1 MNENKLRLCRVKGEI
16 GYFHTWEH
24 YMDVIG
30 QSPMVGGHPG
40 GQISYAHAIVEFP
53 EGVVTRVNIKDIQ
66 FIDEINAELQAI
78 RSCDM
83 LEAIPD
89 RKMMDKMR
97 TKWE

>member
-16 GYFHTWEH
+16 GNFHTWEH

-53 EGVVTRVNIKDIQ
+53 EGVVKRVDIKDIL
-66 FIDEINAELQAI
+66 FIDEINSKLQAI
-78 RSCDM
+78 RSYDK
-83 LEAIPD
+83 LEPIPNRRMKID
-89 RKMMDKMR
+89 ED
-97 TKWE
+97 

>member
-40 GQISYAHAIVEFP
+40 GQISYAHAIVEFL
-53 EGVVTRVNIKDIQ
+53 EGVVKRVDIKDIL
-66 FIDEINAELQAI
+66 FIDEINSKLQAI
-78 RSCDM
+78 QSYDK
-83 LEAIPD
+83 LEPIPN
-89 RKMMDKMR
+89 RR
-97 TKWE
+97 TKTDED

>member
-1 MNENKLRLCRVKGEI
+1 
-16 GYFHTWEH
+16 
-24 YMDVIG
+24 MDVIG
-30 QSPMVGGHPG
+30 QSPTVGGHPG

>member
-30 QSPMVGGHPG
+30 QSPTVGGHPG

-53 EGVVTRVNIKDIQ
+53 EGVVKRVDIKDIL
-66 FIDEINAELQAI
+66 FIDEINSKLQAI
-78 RSCDM
+78 RSYDK
-83 LEAIPD
+83 LEPIPNRRMKID
-89 RKMMDKMR
+89 DD
-97 TKWE
+97 

>member
-53 EGVVTRVNIKDIQ
+53 EGVVKRVDIKDIL
-66 FIDEINAELQAI
+66 FIDEINSKLQAI
-78 RSCDM
+78 RSYDK
-83 LEAIPD
+83 LEPIPKRR
-89 RKMMDKMR
+89 RKID
-97 TKWE
+97 ED